1 MHGQTQKS
9 HTFGKFESFINRQ
22 FSRSLSSLRPI
33 TLLCSPW
40 LICRRTLPWGVH
52 AHPSQDGSRSEGFWE
67 EQDSH
72 GLAFSLEFR
81 PEKPVCACAVPPLS
95 QKSGAEIPEPFTH
108 TGACLLFVLAVTISL
123 GVDKRR
129 ALAIYSLLLFP
140 FQRANRRLIKN
151 A

>member
-1 MHGQTQKS
+1 MTAPEK
-9 HTFGKFESFINRQ
+9 
-22 FSRSLSSLRPI
+22 
-33 TLLCSPW
+33 
-40 LICRRTLPWGVH
+40 
-52 AHPSQDGSRSEGFWE
+52 DGSRSEGFWE

-140 FQRANRRLIKN
+140 FQRAKRRLTVNTETEAHLSLLSETLTVVNIQLE
-151 A
+151 AHFFMHHEMQTGGQL